1 MPYYYRRDKKS
12 LTDYAFL
19 WDVMQENIKN
29 ENTKEKPLFTLD
41 GNTVK
46 CNPKNLKE
54 IALRAVDENVLINLT
69 CKQITSDASNTSLDT
84 STDTNTT
91 QQIVTKMTLFD
102 ATCHLDMKNI
112 VITVSDEAV
121 KFMEASM
128 MHGKTVTVTTP
139 RPMPVERIA
148 SSENLSDNSEIVDQ
162 YAFLDE
168 LIHVPVRQ
176 SSETRQ
182 VHNKIGY
189 SRVFTITNT
198 TFDVRAQVNIE
209 LEFVPDCNVTAAYE
223 DEIRCNIV
231 RVCEETIEN
240 IQQSSALSGG
250 KRKREPTFTGPE
262 DRPLKKLKTK
272 AKCGCSI
279 F

>member
-1 MPYYYRRDKKS
+1 
-12 LTDYAFL
+12 
-19 WDVMQENIKN
+19 MQENIKN
-29 ENTKEKPLFTLD
+29 ENTKAKPLFTLD

-91 QQIVTKMTLFD
+91 QPTVTKMTLFD

-112 VITVSDEAV
+112 VITISDEAV
-121 KFMEASM
+121 RFMEASM
-128 MHGKTVTVTTP
+128 RDGKNVTVTTP
-139 RPMPVERIA
+139 TPMPVERIA
-148 SSENLSDNSEIVDQ
+148 PSENLSDNSDIIEKD
-162 YAFLDE
+162 AFLDE
-168 LIHVPVRQ
+168 LIPVRQ
-176 SSETRQ
+176 SSEARQ

-189 SRVFTITNT
+189 SKVFTITNA

-209 LEFVPDCNVTAAYE
+209 LEFVPDCNVGAAYE
-223 DEIRCNIV
+223 DEIRCNVV

-240 IQQSSALSGG
+240 IQQSSALSCG

-279 F
+279 C